1 MRWLGFLAV
10 LFAASSASAAPAS
23 NPSFLGISMDS
34 IGAVCVIR
42 NVTNCSPAQ
51 DAGLRFGDGIVAIDG
66 RPLFDGVQAPCDALV
81 DRITAHAPGDVTSF
95 DVRRGE
101 RIATIR
107 AVLSTRADVQ
117 HRCLVDQP
125 IPSIEVVDLDDQ
137 RSYMLDEVRG
147 TTTVIGWFP
156 IKKCSGCS
164 NVFDRVSED
173 LAKKLGP
180 ENARVLGMT
189 LYELDRDDKKV
200 LPTRAKT
207 GFSSTVA
214 LAAASEKEYED
225 LSLREMNRVQ
235 FMVVDARGIVRF
247 VAPIAPDSDDLE
259 AAVDEVV
266 AAAQQA
272 EHARTQRR

>member
-23 NPSFLGISMDS
+23 NPSFLGITMNS
-34 IGAVCVIR
+34 IGAVCVVAD
-42 NVTNCSPAQ
+42 VTNCSPAQ
-51 DAGLRFGDGIVAIDG
+51 DAGLRFGDAIVAIDG
-66 RPLFDGVQAPCDALV
+66 KALFDGTKAPCDELIE
-81 DRITAHAPGDVTSF
+81 RITAHAPGDVTSF
-95 DVRRGE
+95 DIRRGDE
-101 RIATIR
+101 AATIR

-125 IPSIEVVDLDDQ
+125 IPSIEVTDLDDQ
-137 RSYMLDEVRG
+137 RTYSLDEVRG

-156 IKKCSGCS
+156 ISKCSGCS
-164 NVFDRVSED
+164 KVFDLVSEG
-173 LAKKLGP
+173 LAKKLGA

-189 LYELDRDDKKV
+189 LYELDVDENKK
-200 LPTRAKT
+200 LPTRKGT
-207 GFSSTVA
+207 GFSSTVP
-214 LAAASEKEYED
+214 LAAASVKDYEE

-235 FMVVDARGIVRF
+235 FMVVDSRGIVRF
-247 VAPIAPDSDDLE
+247 VAPIAPDSDDVE
-259 AAVDEVV
+259 AAVDEVL